1 MKAIKTVKEEI
12 RILGVDDAPFDKNRD
27 REVLVVG
34 TVFRGNRSID
44 GLISFKVG
52 VDGNDA
58 TEKLL
63 NAISKTKHRDQI
75 RVIMFDG
82 IAFGG
87 FNIIDIK
94 RLYEEIGIPIIVLMR
109 KIPEYEK
116 IEKAL
121 KKFPDFQERMR
132 KIKNAGE
139 INELK
144 KGKIYFQCIGIE
156 KEKAK
161 EIILQSILRGDV
173 PECLR
178 VAHLI
183 ASGIVLGESRGR
195 A

>member
-1 MKAIKTVKEEI
+1 MRTIKTVKGEI
-12 RILGVDDAPFDKNRD
+12 RILGIDDAPFDKNRD
-27 REVLVVG
+27 KEVLVVG

-44 GLISFKVG
+44 GLISFKVK

-109 KIPEYEK
+109 RIPEYEK

-144 KGKIYFQCIGIE
+144 RGKIYFQCIGIE

>member
-1 MKAIKTVKEEI
+1 MRAIKTVKGEI
-12 RILGVDDAPFDKNRD
+12 RILGIDDAPFDKNRD
-27 REVLVVG
+27 KDVLVVG

-44 GLISFKVG
+44 GLISFKVE

-63 NAISKTKHRDQI
+63 NAINKTKHRDQI
-75 RVIMFDG
+75 RVIMLDG

-94 RLYEEIGIPIIVLMR
+94 KLYEEIGIPIIALMR
-109 KIPEYEK
+109 KIPEYDK
-116 IEKAL
+116 IKEAL
-121 KKFPDFQERMR
+121 KKFPDSQERMR

-161 EIILQSILRGDV
+161 EIILQSILRGEV